1 MVEIKGG
8 WRKGNKP
15 VLVLS
20 STLILKTGKEAELTK
35 KTEEIDHTWE
45 RDNSKKSGVANQI
58 QCCGETSRLETHYFC
73 NQEKKICKKLRDVG
87 FQP

>member
-58 QCCGETSRLETHYFC
+58 QCCGETHYFC